1 MKPLNSLSTR
11 LPASAASICANC
23 KRELSLDSFYVN
35 KTTFCPDKY
44 CKECRK
50 SISRRQY
57 CNDKRSLSAL
67 SERPSCPVITQIED
81 RETRMQLILYAL
93 QVVRSLL
100 ERKKRRMLEEE
111 SLLCR

>member
-1 MKPLNSLSTR
+1 MKPLNFLSTQ
-11 LPASAASICANC
+11 LPAVATSICANC
-23 KRELSLDSFYVN
+23 KRELPLDSFYVN

-57 CNDKRSLSAL
+57 CNGKRSLSAL
-67 SERPSCPVITQIED
+67 SERPSYPVITQIED
-81 RETRMQLILYAL
+81 RETRMQLILHAL

-111 SLLCR
+111 SLL